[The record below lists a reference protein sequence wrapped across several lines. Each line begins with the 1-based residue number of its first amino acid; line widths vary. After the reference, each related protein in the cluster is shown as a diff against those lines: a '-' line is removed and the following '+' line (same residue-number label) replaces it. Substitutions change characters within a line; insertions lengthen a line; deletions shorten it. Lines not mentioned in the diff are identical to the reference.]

1 MKEEITQIFP
11 QIPTSVEIIDCTL
24 RDGEQTPG
32 VWFTLE
38 EKLELAKLL
47 SEAGVDVLDAGFPAG
62 KSGDLEA
69 LQEMRNLGLNVSI
82 GATARPLKK
91 DVAAA
96 EESGADEVF
105 LFMPTSDFRLQQT
118 LGISRAQASMVF
130 REGAEEV
137 VSRGMGLNLVFED
150 VSRSKPHWIITLCEE
165 LKENIPINRLVLCD
179 TVGATGPAMMERL
192 IGQFYDAFHD
202 DIRLCT
208 HCHNDFGMATANTVA
223 GVMAGARAVTCTVNG
238 IGERAGNAD
247 IAEVVAT
254 LEHIYH
260 IGHNI
265 KPKYLPVLSA
275 LVERYTGIF
284 MSPLKA
290 VTGFNVYR
298 HESGIHVDG
307 MLKERKSYEFLP
319 ASWIEKNSQ
328 YILGKHSGS
337 ALIRH
342 ILSEASISFDEDLVN
357 NLLKAVKSLT
367 VERSKVA
374 HYETFH
380 RLQKFQQE
388 HLSGIDVNTVL
399 HKARLAK
406 QEVTK

>member
-1 MKEEITQIFP
+1 MKEEITQFFP

-38 EKLELAKLL
+38 EKLELAKVL

-62 KSGDLEA
+62 KNGDLEA
-69 LQEMRNLGLNVSI
+69 LQEMKNLGLYARM

-96 EESGADEVF
+96 EKSGADEVF

-118 LGISRAQASMVF
+118 LGISRTQAGMVF

-150 VSRSKPHWIITLCEE
+150 ASRAKPHWIITLCEE
-165 LKENIPINRLVLCD
+165 LRENIPINRLVLCD
-179 TVGATGPAMMERL
+179 TVGATVPATMERL
-192 IGQFYDAFHD
+192 IGHFYEAFDD

-208 HCHNDFGMATANTVA
+208 HCHNDFGLATANTVA
-223 GVMAGARAVTCTVNG
+223 GVTAGARGVTCTVNG

-307 MLKERKSYEFLP
+307 MLKEPKSYEFLP
-319 ASWIEKNSQ
+319 TSWVEKNSE

-357 NLLKAVKSLT
+357 NLLKEVKSLT

-380 RLQKFQQE
+380 QLQKFKQE
-388 HLSGIDVNTVL
+388 HLSGIDVSTVL
-399 HKARLAK
+399 HKARQAK
-406 QEVTK
+406 REVTK